1 MKHRLSRRA
10 AVGALAASA
19 TLGIEKYRIIDPHVH
34 VWKRDPKY
42 PWAKETTNP
51 PDYDATPEMLLD
63 LMKANDVEKTVIVQ
77 VIHYRWDNSYL
88 ADVLKKYPTYFQ
100 GVARVNPESPAAPDD
115 LSRLVE
121 QQKFRGVRI
130 SPAANA
136 SGDWI
141 SGPLMPPLW
150 KRCETLKVPMLVL
163 TAITRIP
170 DVEKLIEKF
179 PELTVVIDHMAD
191 SPLDKPEQLNMLLA
205 LKRYPKVFV
214 KISHTW
220 SLSKQP
226 FPYTDSQAQVK
237 RLYDAF
243 GLQKLMWGT
252 DWPLVENHCGYAKA
266 LSVVRDEM
274 KFLSADD
281 KSWIL
286 SKTIERVWPFA

>member
-243 GLQKLMWGT
+243 GPQKLMWGT